1 MNGKAIGQLA
11 GANRMHRPPPES
23 GWRRP
28 RSQSPDLLVPILAPP
43 DALLEL
49 IEVRRLF
56 EPEAT
61 ALAATRITDSDLPD
75 IAAQFDE
82 MLAAR
87 SNPAKFKACDIA
99 FHRLVAALTGNEA
112 LVGLL
117 GEISRRTV
125 DARMWHGPFARN
137 AADTAIAEHAAIQ
150 AALFARDPAL
160 AHAAAL
166 KHVDTTEKWLRRQL
180 AHSAEPAVG

>member
-1 MNGKAIGQLA
+1 MNGKAIDHRADA
-11 GANRMHRPPPES
+11 GRVRRLPLDSGRPPK
-23 GWRRP
+23 RA
-28 RSQSPDLLVPILAPP
+28 QAPDLLGPVLAQP
-43 DALLEL
+43 DAVLEL

-61 ALAATRITDSDLPD
+61 ALAATRITEDDLLR
-75 IAAQFDE
+75 IAE
-82 MLAAR
+82 HCERMLAAR
-87 SNPAKFKACDIA
+87 GKLAEFKACDIA
-99 FHRLVAALTGNEA
+99 FHHLVATVTGNEA

-117 GEISRRTV
+117 GEISMRTV
-125 DARMWHGPFARN
+125 EAWMWHGPLTRD

-166 KHVDTTEKWLRRQL
+166 KHVDTTERWLRRHL
-180 AHSAEPAVG
+180 ACSAEPALG